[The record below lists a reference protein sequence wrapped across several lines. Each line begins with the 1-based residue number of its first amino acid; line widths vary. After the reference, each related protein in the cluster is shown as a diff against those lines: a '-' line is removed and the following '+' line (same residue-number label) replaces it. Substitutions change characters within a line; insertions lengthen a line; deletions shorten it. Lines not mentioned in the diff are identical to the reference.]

1 MKYTLSVVFCR
12 LVHKDWN
19 YIYPKWWTTRIQ
31 ATQKVSFIIIFF
43 SITYHFNARTTV
55 KEPKSNWS
63 SFLLWIFTSYKI
75 IFGGER
81 TNKNKLPVKN
91 SGRVS
96 SGKKWKNKA
105 SKRESH
111 RFFGNH
117 FMSSFSSILKWS
129 NGFQWGHKLFT
140 KLKKEQVS

>member
-12 LVHKDWN
+12 LVHKNWN

-43 SITYHFNARTTV
+43 SIIYHFNARTTV

-96 SGKKWKNKA
+96 SGKKWKTKPLKERVIA
-105 SKRESH
+105 SSVIILCRPSVA
-111 RFFGNH
+111 FWNGLIV
-117 FMSSFSSILKWS
+117 SSGATNYLQS
-129 NGFQWGHKLFT
+129 
-140 KLKKEQVS
+140 

>member
-43 SITYHFNARTTV
+43 QSHIILMQGLRLRNQNQIDHPSFSGSSPAIKLYLEV
-55 KEPKSNWS
+55 KGQ
-63 SFLLWIFTSYKI
+63 T
-75 IFGGER
+75 
-81 TNKNKLPVKN
+81 KNKLPVKN